1 MRVTAIHDGVTGC
14 EKRNQFLDNGIHGA
28 TGLDHDEDCARSS
41 ELLDELCQR
50 VRAGKGTFGAI
61 CLEELIHFAC
71 SAVVDGNREAVTRN
85 VSREVLTH
93 DRKSGQS
100 EVWQL

>member
-1 MRVTAIHDGVTGC
+1 MGVTAIHDGVAGC
-14 EKRNQFLDNGIHGA
+14 QKRNQFLDNGIYGTA
-28 TGLDHDEDCARSS
+28 GLDHDKDCAWSGQF
-41 ELLDELCQR
+41 LDKLSQR

-61 CLEELIHFAC
+61 CLQELIHFAC
-71 SAVVDGNREAVTRN
+71 GAVVDGNREAVTRY